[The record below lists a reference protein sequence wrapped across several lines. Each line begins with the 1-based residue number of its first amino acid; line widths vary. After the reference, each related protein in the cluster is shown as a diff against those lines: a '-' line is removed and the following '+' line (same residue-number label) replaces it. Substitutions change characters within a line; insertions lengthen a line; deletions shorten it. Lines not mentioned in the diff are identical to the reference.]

1 MTMQLI
7 DLKAILQHT
16 VSSAYGDLVTRP
28 TGKAVRDG
36 IEAALDDLDTEPVT
50 VIDFSTVRLLDY
62 SCADEIVGKLLL
74 EQGGARVFLLQGVTA
89 SHCEAIEPVLRRH
102 KLAAIARDREGRVRM
117 LGAVPEDARKALSA
131 LTDRVQPGSPA
142 DNDAL
147 VLPEGTAK
155 ELLQLLRF
163 SGPRDPDPADRHSAG
178 AAE

>member
-36 IEAALDDLDTEPVT
+36 IEAALDDLDTESVA

-74 EQGGARVFLLQGVTA
+74 ERGGARVFLL
-89 SHCEAIEPVLRRH
+89 
-102 KLAAIARDREGRVRM
+102 
-117 LGAVPEDARKALSA
+117 
-131 LTDRVQPGSPA
+131 
-142 DNDAL
+142 
-147 VLPEGTAK
+147 
-155 ELLQLLRF
+155 
-163 SGPRDPDPADRHSAG
+163 
-178 AAE
+178 